1 MALFTTTIRQLAL
14 LGFTLVVLPLALG
27 LVFTVVQVDRLAQE
41 TRRLLDDS
49 TAAVESARLV
59 ASRALSMER
68 TAEQYLLLGDVAL
81 LLRYEKRR
89 QPLHQEI
96 ERLEALDRRRTLAP
110 RLDELRDREEALYGL
125 LLDLD
130 EDQVGH
136 RTLTPEQ
143 RLSPL
148 VRTIPQAG
156 VRLAG
161 DNAATLGRQVAALRQ
176 RLLWQALAL
185 IPLALGIAVL
195 FATLVTRPLRQL
207 SAAIRRLGEGRLDQP
222 VAIRG
227 PRDIRELGR
236 ELEWMRRQLA
246 ALEEQKLEFLRHVS
260 HELKT
265 PLATLR
271 EGTDLLR
278 EEVPGRLNEDQH
290 QVTRILQASARQLQG
305 QVERLLDFNQALA
318 HRRPAPTRPLALA
331 PLIEAVAEGHRLAAG
346 ARGVELAL
354 DLEPGACVPGVA
366 DQLRQVV
373 DNLLSNAV
381 KFTPDGGHVRLSL
394 TRRGDQV
401 VLDVCND
408 GRPIPAADRERI
420 FQPFYQGQ
428 NAGRG
433 PLRGTGLGLSI
444 VHHYVRLHGGEVTLV
459 DPDGPP
465 HFQVVLPAAPCP
477 DIPGG
482 QGS

>member
-1 MALFTTTIRQLAL
+1 MATPTTTIRQLAL
-14 LGFTLVVLPLALG
+14 LGFILVVLPLALG
-27 LVFTVVQVDRLAQE
+27 LVLTVIQVDRLAQE

-49 TAAVESARLV
+49 TAAVASARLV

-81 LLRYEKRR
+81 LLGYEKRR
-89 QPLHQEI
+89 QPLHDEI
-96 ERLEALDRRRTLAP
+96 ERLQALDPQGTLAP
-110 RLDELRDREEALYGL
+110 RLDELRDREEALYAM

-130 EDQVGH
+130 ENQVGH
-136 RTLTPEQ
+136 QTLTPEQ

-148 VRTIPQAG
+148 VRSIPQAG
-156 VRLAG
+156 VRLAA
-161 DNAATLGRQVAALRQ
+161 DNAAALGQQVAALRQ

-185 IPLALGIAVL
+185 IPLALGIAFL

-207 SAAIRRLGEGRLDQP
+207 GAAIRRLGEGRLDQP

-227 PRDIRELGR
+227 PRDIRELGE

-278 EEVPGRLNEDQH
+278 DEVPGRLNEDQH

-318 HRRPAPTRPLALA
+318 RREPAPTRPLPLA
-331 PLIEAVAEGHRLAAG
+331 PLVEAVAEDHQLAAG
-346 ARGVELAL
+346 ARGVAMEMDL
-354 DLEPGACVPGVA
+354 DVRACVPGVP

-381 KFTPDGGHVRLSL
+381 KFTPDGGRVRVTLK
-394 TRRGDQV
+394 RQDDQV
-401 VLDVCND
+401 VLEVANEGD
-408 GRPIPAADRERI
+408 PIPAADRERI
-420 FQPFYQGQ
+420 FQPFYQGR
-428 NAGRG
+428 NAARG

-444 VHHYVRLHGGEVTLV
+444 VHHYVRLHGGEVKLA

-465 HFQVVLPAAPCP
+465 RFQVALPAAPCP
-477 DIPGG
+477 DDARSR
-482 QGS
+482 Q